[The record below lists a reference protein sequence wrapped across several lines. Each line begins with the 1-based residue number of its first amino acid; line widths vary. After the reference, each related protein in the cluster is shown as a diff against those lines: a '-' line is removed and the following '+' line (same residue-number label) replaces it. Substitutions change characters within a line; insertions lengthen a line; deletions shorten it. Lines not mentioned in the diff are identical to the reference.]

1 VLVDGS
7 ELLVSGRLQ
16 GKVALVT
23 GGARGIGEA
32 CARRFV
38 TEGATVAI
46 TDVIDDQGA
55 RLAEELGTAATFHHL
70 DVSAEAEWPAVVGR
84 VVEVHGGLH
93 VLVNNAG
100 ITRRSPIHE
109 LTLENFDTMLKVNLY
124 GTFFG
129 IRAAAAPM
137 RDAGGGSIVN
147 ISSMAAIRA
156 FPDGG
161 AYAASKWGVRGLTKV
176 AALDLAPFG
185 IRVNSV
191 HPGSIATPMLADL
204 ARQVREAPPATQP
217 PPASHAP
224 RVGTADEVA
233 QVVLFL
239 ASDESSYVTG
249 AEHLV
254 DGGRSL

>member
-1 VLVDGS
+1 MAD
-7 ELLVSGRLQ
+7 RLN

-23 GGARGIGEA
+23 GAGRGIGEA
-32 CARRFV
+32 CARRFAA
-38 TEGATVAI
+38 EGARVVL
-46 TDVIDDQGA
+46 TDVLDDEGGA
-55 RLAEELGTAATFHHL
+55 VAEELGVEARYLHL
-70 DVSAEAEWPAVVGR
+70 DVTSEAGWADVVAD
-84 VVEVHGGLH
+84 VVDSFGGLH

-100 ITRRSPIHE
+100 ITRRAPVQE
-109 LTLENFDTMLKVNLY
+109 LSFDAFDETLKVNLY
-124 GTFFG
+124 GTFLG
-129 IRAAAAPM
+129 MREVAEPM
-137 RDAGGGSIVN
+137 QASGGGSIVN

-156 FPDGG
+156 YASGG

-176 AALDLAPFG
+176 AALDLAPLG

-191 HPGSIATPMLADL
+191 HPGSIATPMLAEL
-204 ARQVREAPPATQP
+204 ARQATPAAAAATP
-217 PPASHAP
+217 SAAFTP

-233 QVVLFL
+233 SLVLFL